1 MYRECVSHEKSDTM
15 AVTINVTGTSTIYHH
30 PEQAVLSVHIQ
41 SEGPSRNLVSSYVTT
56 RSNLL
61 HRHLR
66 DLAPRNSSG
75 QIPMEAPVSN
85 IAIGSERSWSTIPR
99 DRNGHPMDRVYHAS
113 TDVEITFRNFTK
125 LGKVAKRLITE
136 ENVEISKIV
145 WQLTKD
151 TREVLGVESRKQ
163 AMKDA
168 IRRAQDYAAVIG
180 KEVEPMLITDRES
193 KSTIGT
199 AKCMAVNAKI
209 GVGEEDS
216 LDLAPPDIEFHCSV
230 EVQFRSAASGKCD

>member
-1 MYRECVSHEKSDTM
+1 MYREYVSSEQEPTM
-15 AVTINVTGTSTIYHH
+15 AVTINVTGSSTIHHH
-30 PEQAVLSVHIQ
+30 PEQAVLYVHIQ
-41 SEGPSRNLVSSYVTT
+41 SEGSSRNLVSSYVTT

-61 HRHLR
+61 QRHLR
-66 DLAPRNSSG
+66 DLAPQNSSV
-75 QIPMEAPVSN
+75 QIPIEAPVSD
-85 IAIGSERSWSTIPR
+85 ISIGSERSWSTVPR
-99 DRNGHPMDRVYHAS
+99 DCNGHPLERVYHAS

-125 LGKVAKRLITE
+125 LGKIAKRLITE

-151 TREVLGVESRKQ
+151 TRMVLGVESRKQ

-180 KEVEPMLITDRES
+180 KEVEPVLITDRES

-199 AKCMAVNAKI
+199 ARCMAVDAHI
-209 GVGEEDS
+209 GVGEEES
-216 LDLAPPDIEFHCSV
+216 LDLAPPDIEFHCAV
-230 EVQFRSAASGKCD
+230 EVQFRSTGKCDRV

>member
-1 MYRECVSHEKSDTM
+1 
-15 AVTINVTGTSTIYHH
+15 
-30 PEQAVLSVHIQ
+30 
-41 SEGPSRNLVSSYVTT
+41 
-56 RSNLL
+56 
-61 HRHLR
+61 
-66 DLAPRNSSG
+66 
-75 QIPMEAPVSN
+75 MEAPVSN
-85 IAIGSERSWSTIPR
+85 IAIGSERSWSTVPR
-99 DRNGHPMDRVYHAS
+99 DRNGHPLDRVYHAS

-125 LGKVAKRLITE
+125 LGKIAKRLITE
-136 ENVEISKIV
+136 DVEVSKIV

-199 AKCMAVNAKI
+199 AKCMVVNAKI

-230 EVQFRSAASGKCD
+230 EVQFRSAASRKCD